1 MAEALAEQLIER
13 FFRYLAVES
22 QSDARATTVP
32 STPGQRR
39 LAEMLKAELEAI
51 GLAEIHLDEHS
62 VLTARLPGT
71 MPEAPCIGFVAH
83 LDTVDVGLSPA
94 VRPQRLMFD
103 GGDLLLNAKEDIWL
117 RVSEHPEILPYRGQE
132 VLVSDG
138 TSVLGADNKAAIAV
152 LMTLMARL
160 KDSATPRGDIIVAF
174 VPDEEIGLRGAKVMD
189 LARFPV
195 AFAYTID
202 CCERGEVV
210 YETFNAAS
218 VTVDITGVTAHPMT
232 AKGVLVNPILVATE
246 LVRMFDPMQTPEQ
259 TEGREGYWWCNGISG
274 NQGTARL
281 QMSIRDHDGV
291 RFEER
296 KAFVAEAVEAI
307 RARHPRAR
315 IECRIEDS
323 YQNIDAAMGND
334 RHCVDLIFQALR
346 QMNIAPK
353 VIAMRGGTDG
363 SALSSR
369 GVPTPNYFTGAH
381 NFHSRFEFLP
391 VNSFVDSYEL
401 TENLC
406 RLATQPRRDSE
417 VLAGSEA

>member
-22 QSDARATTVP
+22 QSDAKATVVP

-51 GLAEIHLDEHS
+51 GLADIHLDEHS

-71 MPEAPCIGFVAH
+71 MPQAPCIGFVAH
-83 LDTVDVGLSPA
+83 LDTVDVGLSPE

-103 GGDLLLNAKEDIWL
+103 GNDLLLNTKEDIWL
-117 RVSEHPEILPYRGQE
+117 RVSEHPEILPYHGQE

-138 TSVLGADNKAAIAV
+138 TSVLGADNKAAIAI

-160 KDSATPRGDIIVAF
+160 KNSTTPRGDIIVAF

-189 LARFPV
+189 LSRFPV
-195 AFAYTID
+195 AYAYTID

-246 LVRMFDPMQTPEQ
+246 LVQMFDPMQTPEQ

-274 NQGTARL
+274 NQSSARL

-296 KAFVAEAVEAI
+296 KAFVAQAVEAI

-346 QMNIAPK
+346 QMNITPK

-363 SALSSR
+363 SALSAR

-391 VNSFVDSYEL
+391 VNSFVDSCKL
-401 TENLC
+401 TEELC
-406 RLATQPRRDSE
+406 SLATKPRRDSE
-417 VLAGSEA
+417 VLASSQA

>member
-22 QSDARATTVP
+22 QSNAKATTVP
-32 STPGQRR
+32 STPGQRQ
-39 LAEMLKAELEAI
+39 LAELLKAELEAL
-51 GLAEIHLDEHS
+51 GLSDIHLDAHS
-62 VLTARLPGT
+62 ILTARLPGT
-71 MPEAPCIGFVAH
+71 VPDAACIGFVTH
-83 LDTVDVGLSPA
+83 LDTVDVGLSPH
-94 VRPQRLMFD
+94 VRPQRLAFD
-103 GGDLLLNAKEDIWL
+103 GGDLLLNAAEDLWL
-117 RVSEHPEILPYRGQE
+117 RVAEHPEILPYKGQE
-132 VLVSDG
+132 ILVGDG
-138 TSVLGADNKAAIAV
+138 TSVLGADNKAAVAV
-152 LMTLMARL
+152 VMTLMARL
-160 KDSATPRGDIIVAF
+160 RHSTAPRGDIIVAF

-210 YETFNAAS
+210 YETFNAAN
-218 VTVDITGVTAHPMT
+218 VTVEITGVTAHPMA

-246 LVRMFDPMQTPEQ
+246 LVRQFDPMQTPEQ

-274 NQGTARL
+274 NQSAAQL
-281 QMSIRDHDGV
+281 QISIRDHDGA
-291 RFEER
+291 RFAQR
-296 KAFVAEAVEAI
+296 KAFVAEAVEAL

-323 YQNIDAAMGND
+323 YQNIDAALGND
-334 RHCVDLIFQALR
+334 RHCVELIFQALR
-346 QMNIAPK
+346 EMDIAPK

-363 SALSSR
+363 SALSAR

-391 VNSFVDSYEL
+391 VNSFVDSYTL
-401 TENLC
+401 TERLC
-406 RLATQPRRDSE
+406 ALAAQPRQD
-417 VLAGSEA
+417 G

>member
-13 FFRYLAVES
+13 FFRYVAVES
-22 QSDARATTVP
+22 QSDAKATMVP

-51 GLAEIHLDEHS
+51 GLADIHLDEHS

-71 MPEAPCIGFVAH
+71 MAQAPCIGFVAH
-83 LDTVDVGLSPA
+83 LDTVDVGLSPEIK
-94 VRPQRLMFD
+94 PQRLVFN
-103 GGDLLLNAKEDIWL
+103 GSDLLLNAQEDIWL
-117 RVSEHPEILPYRGQE
+117 RVSEHPEILPYHGQE

-138 TSVLGADNKAAIAV
+138 TSVLGADNKAAISV

-160 KDSATPRGDIIVAF
+160 KESAMPRGDIIVAF

-189 LARFPV
+189 LSRFPV

-210 YETFNAAS
+210 YETFNAAG

-246 LVRMFDPMQTPEQ
+246 LVQMFDPMQTPEQ

-274 NQGTARL
+274 NQSTARL

-296 KAFVAEAVEAI
+296 KAFVAEAVEALQ
-307 RARHPRAR
+307 ARHPRAR

-334 RHCVDLIFQALR
+334 RHCVDLIFQALQ

-363 SALSSR
+363 SALSAR

-391 VNSFVDSYEL
+391 LPAFETSYEV
-401 TENLC
+401 
-406 RLATQPRRDSE
+406 ARRICL
-417 VLAGSEA
+417 LAGQGA

>member
-13 FFRYLAVES
+13 FFRYVSVES
-22 QSDARATTVP
+22 QSNAKATTVP

-39 LAEMLKAELEAI
+39 LAETLKAELETL
-51 GLAEIHLDEHS
+51 GLSDIHLDEHS

-71 MPEAPCIGFVAH
+71 VAEAPCIGFVAH
-83 LDTVDVGLSPA
+83 LDTVDVGLVPE
-94 VRPQRLMFD
+94 VRPQRLLFD
-103 GGDLLLNAKEDIWL
+103 GADLQLNAKEDIWL
-117 RVSEHPEILPYRGQE
+117 RVSEHPEIEPYHGQE
-132 VLVSDG
+132 ILLGDG
-138 TSVLGADNKAAIAV
+138 TSVLGADNKAAVAI

-160 KDSATPRGDIIVAF
+160 KGSAEPRGDIILAF
-174 VPDEEIGLRGAKVMD
+174 VPDEEIGLRGAKVLD

-202 CCERGEVV
+202 SCERGEVV

-232 AKGVLVNPILVATE
+232 AKGFLVNPILIATE
-246 LVRMFDPMQTPEQ
+246 LVQSFDPMQTPEQ

-274 NQGTARL
+274 NQSTARL
-281 QMSIRDHDGV
+281 QISIRDHDGA

-296 KAFVAEAVEAI
+296 KAFAAEAVEAI

-323 YQNIDAAMGND
+323 YQNIDAALGND
-334 RHCVDLIFQALR
+334 RHCVELIFQALR
-346 QMNIAPK
+346 EMNIAPK

-363 SALSSR
+363 SALSAR

-391 VNSFVDSYEL
+391 VEAFVDSYRL
-401 TENLC
+401 TERLC
-406 RLATQPRRDSE
+406 GLAARPRQDR
-417 VLAGSEA
+417 EA

>member
-1 MAEALAEQLIER
+1 MAEALPEQLIER

-22 QSDARATTVP
+22 QSDAKATVVP

-51 GLAEIHLDEHS
+51 GLADIHLDEHS

-71 MPEAPCIGFVAH
+71 MPQAPCIGFVAH
-83 LDTVDVGLSPA
+83 LDTVDVGLSPEA
-94 VRPQRLMFD
+94 RPQRLMFD
-103 GGDLLLNAKEDIWL
+103 GNDLLLNTKEDIWL
-117 RVSEHPEILPYRGQE
+117 RVSEHPEILPYHGQE

-138 TSVLGADNKAAIAV
+138 TSVLGADNKAAIAI

-160 KDSATPRGDIIVAF
+160 KNSATPRGDIIVAF

-189 LARFPV
+189 LSRFPV
-195 AFAYTID
+195 AYAYTID

-246 LVRMFDPMQTPEQ
+246 LVQMFDPMQTPEQ

-274 NQGTARL
+274 NQSSARL

-296 KAFVAEAVEAI
+296 KAFVAQAVEAI

-346 QMNIAPK
+346 QMNITPK

-363 SALSSR
+363 SALSAR

-391 VNSFVDSYEL
+391 VNSFVDSYNL
-401 TENLC
+401 TEELC
-406 RLATQPRRDSE
+406 SLATKPRHDSE
-417 VLAGSEA
+417 VLASSQA